1 MIKKLS
7 QSKSFVKGAK
17 NASFLAIGNVLSEII
32 TFVTFL
38 FVARYFIPEDYG
50 IYTTVL
56 SFVGIYEVFTIR
68 GINKSIIRSASNH
81 ETEITSILH
90 KGASFRTFFIIIAII
105 GCNISVLFFPYS
117 LNTKVLIWIFSLNL
131 FFHELT
137 RFYFSGFYVKDSIS
151 KIAIQ
156 TIFNRIVFSIFC
168 FIIIALQ
175 LDINSL
181 VISTLLVNIIFMFI
195 TIVSLKKLGI
205 KVSPFPKPKF
215 VKEFFKSGITFSMF
229 EAVTM
234 LATRFDVILISFLG
248 GAKEVGIYGVA
259 YKIAQQA
266 LMLRNVNQ
274 DAFFPLFVKRLKS
287 GNIKIR
293 TILVPSLAMFSIVFI
308 PTIIFYFF
316 SKEIISTLFGANYVE
331 AGPILFYLMI
341 FVSFAWGTLP
351 FTVLAQA
358 SYNEKILLNIR
369 IYMAIANVVLDVV
382 FYKLF
387 GLIGIAYVSAIVWC
401 IGSIFMCLFIYR
413 SIYLKK

>member
-1 MIKKLS
+1 
-7 QSKSFVKGAK
+7 
-17 NASFLAIGNVLSEII
+17 
-32 TFVTFL
+32 
-38 FVARYFIPEDYG
+38 
-50 IYTTVL
+50 
-56 SFVGIYEVFTIR
+56 
-68 GINKSIIRSASNH
+68 
-81 ETEITSILH
+81 
-90 KGASFRTFFIIIAII
+90 
-105 GCNISVLFFPYS
+105 
-117 LNTKVLIWIFSLNL
+117 
-131 FFHELT
+131 
-137 RFYFSGFYVKDSIS
+137 
-151 KIAIQ
+151 
-156 TIFNRIVFSIFC
+156 
-168 FIIIALQ
+168 
-175 LDINSL
+175 
-181 VISTLLVNIIFMFI
+181 
-195 TIVSLKKLGI
+195 VSLKKLGI
-205 KVSPFPKPKF
+205 KVPPFPRPKF

-293 TILVPSLAMFSIVFI
+293 TILIPSLAMFSIVFI